1 MLDELVLR
9 GFDGLASSDGALKNW
24 MLAAWAATTAK
35 SNKMMVAR
43 TPSRRDTNQ
52 PPFNVVVVVGTVV
65 VVVEEDCDE
74 AVHVFATEQRWSA

>member
-1 MLDELVLR
+1 
-9 GFDGLASSDGALKNW
+9 
-24 MLAAWAATTAK
+24 
-35 SNKMMVAR
+35 MMVAR

-52 PPFNVVVVVGTVV
+52 PPFNVVIVVGTVV